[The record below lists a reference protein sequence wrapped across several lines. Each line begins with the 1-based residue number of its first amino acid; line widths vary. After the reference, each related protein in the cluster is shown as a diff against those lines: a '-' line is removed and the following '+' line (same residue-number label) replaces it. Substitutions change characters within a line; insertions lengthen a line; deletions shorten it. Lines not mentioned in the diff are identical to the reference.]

1 MSLEDLERR
10 VGTLEDIEAI
20 RRLKAR
26 YCYYRDDN
34 HDADNILELF
44 VEDAVWDG
52 GMRGGAEGRE
62 AIRDF
67 FVKASQRLPFTVHMV
82 LNPAIEVDGDAA
94 RGSWYMFMACTYA
107 AGGPGGLGLG
117 PLRRGVR
124 EGRRGVEVQKTDHR
138 FLLLDPL
145 RRGMGPEPVC
155 VVREARR
162 WRRSPP
168 SSRTGS

>member
-26 YCYYRDDN
+26 YCYYRDGN

-107 AGGPGGLGLG
+107 AGDRAVWGSGRYDEEYVRVDGEWKF
-117 PLRRGVR
+117 RRLTITSFFWTPFD
-124 EGRRGVEVQKTDHR
+124 EGW
-138 FLLLDPL
+138 
-145 RRGMGPEPVC
+145 
-155 VVREARR
+155 ARN
-162 WRRSPP
+162 RSA
-168 SSRTGS
+168 